1 MLPSPEMRAAR
12 ELWSPYGAAVARELW
27 SPLGPALALVAAIL
41 FFGGASGSSTLPWI
55 GGAAILLVVGFVA
68 TRGVPQGAIALLP
81 LAALALWCAASVGWS
96 IEPDRSWDYANR
108 AVVYTAFAIVGAYA
122 AGRTRQLAVGLG
134 VILGA
139 VCAWSLAGKVF
150 PWLYE
155 DYGRIARLRG
165 PIGYWNALALLAAIA
180 MPIGLWLATRWRA
193 AGALLVYGWIIA
205 LALTYSRGGIAVTVI
220 VVGVWL
226 AVSGFW
232 LQGLA
237 TLVAA
242 GVPAAGVAAIAF
254 ALDGVTS
261 DGASHGTRVHDGL
274 IFGAV
279 VIAGAAVTYL
289 LSGIPP
295 PEPVPAVRR
304 AAIALVIVAAVAICL
319 VGSFHARTWWD
330 EFTAPASSEVSN
342 SPSRLTE
349 ASSNHR
355 WIWWQEAWRGF
366 KAHELAGTGAGSF
379 EFTNLRYHTSTT
391 DRALEPHN
399 LPLQFL
405 SETGAVGLVLFLV
418 AMLALARGARRP
430 TDPEIALAFALPAYL
445 LHGLVDIDWDFAA
458 VTAPVFLI
466 AGSLAVKPVEL
477 PRRSFSAGLAAAGI
491 AFAALSSLFAVW
503 LGNRWTGQAE
513 DALGTN
519 NARAITLAKRAR
531 SVQPLSVE
539 PLFVQA
545 LAAQLQRRYGETL
558 GLLREATR
566 LQPENKETWFAL
578 GEFDFRVRHCPRT
591 ALPELNRFTEL
602 DRQDPGNA
610 EYARALEQ
618 VNSGKPKC

>member
-1 MLPSPEMRAAR
+1 MLASPEMRAAR
-12 ELWSPYGAAVARELW
+12 ELWSPLGA
-27 SPLGPALALVAAIL
+27 ALALAAAVL
-41 FFGGASGSSTLPWI
+41 FFGGGSGNSALPWI
-55 GGAAILLVVGFVA
+55 GGAAILLAAAFAA
-68 TRGVPQGAIALLP
+68 TRGLPAGAVALLP
-81 LAALALWCAASVGWS
+81 LVALALWCAASVAWS

-108 AVVYTAFAIVGAYA
+108 TVVYVAFAIVGMFV
-122 AGRTRQLAVGLG
+122 AGRTRELAVGLAAL
-134 VILGA
+134 LGA
-139 VCAWSLAGKVF
+139 VCIWSLAGKVF

-165 PIGYWNALALLAAIA
+165 PVGYWNGLALLADFAL
-180 MPIGLWLATRWRA
+180 PLGLWLATRRRT
-193 AGALLVYGWIIA
+193 AGALLAYGWIVA
-205 LALTYSRGGIAVTVI
+205 LALTYSRGGVAVAVI
-220 VVGVWL
+220 VIASWL

-237 TLVAA
+237 TLVSA
-242 GVPAAGVAAIAF
+242 GLPAAGVVGLAF
-254 ALDGVTS
+254 SLTGVTS
-261 DGASHGTRVHDGL
+261 DGASHATRLHDGL
-274 IFGAV
+274 IFGAALV
-279 VIAGAAVTYL
+279 VGAAVAAA

-304 AAIALVIVAAVAICL
+304 ASIALLIVAAAAVCL
-319 VGSFHARTWWD
+319 VGGFHARTWWD
-330 EFTAPASSEVSN
+330 QFTAPVSSEISN
-342 SPSRLTE
+342 NPSRLTD

-379 EFTNLRYHTSTT
+379 EFTNLRYRTSTV

-418 AMLALARGARRP
+418 AVLTLVRGARRP

-458 VTAPVFLI
+458 LSAPVFLV
-466 AGSLAVKPVEL
+466 AGALAVKPIE
-477 PRRSFSAGLAAAGI
+477 RSRASFSAALAAAGL
-491 AFAALSSLFAVW
+491 ARAALSSLIAVW
-503 LGNRWTGQAE
+503 LGGRWTGQAE
-513 DALGTN
+513 EALGVDN
-519 NARAITLAKRAR
+519 PRAVTLAKRAR

-539 PLFVQA
+539 PIFVQA
-545 LAAQLQRRYGETL
+545 LAEQLERHYGETL
-558 GLLREATR
+558 GLLRKATR

-578 GEFDFRVRHCPRT
+578 GEFDFRVRHCPRI
-591 ALPELNRFTEL
+591 ALRELDRFTAL
-602 DRQDPGNA
+602 DRQDPGNV

-618 VNSGKPKC
+618 VNSGKAKC